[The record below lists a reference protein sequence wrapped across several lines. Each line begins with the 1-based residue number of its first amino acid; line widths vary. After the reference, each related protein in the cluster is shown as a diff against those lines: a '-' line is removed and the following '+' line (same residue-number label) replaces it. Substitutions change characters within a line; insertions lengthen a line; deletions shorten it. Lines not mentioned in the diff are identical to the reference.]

1 MERSIIRIETAP
13 EDALY
18 SELYE
23 PGDHPFKET
32 SWSRWQMKNY
42 MNETVDGKTRI
53 EVMLNVLSK
62 NPRSKSKIKISIH
75 NVVVGQF
82 VALPDLFD
90 PMIWEFGNLL
100 GSKLEFFTIK
110 MKIKYTG
117 KVNYLVVSLQIKKE
131 IIDNLSRLT
140 IFFDQLEKVSEKV

>member
-1 MERSIIRIETAP
+1 MERPIIRIETAP

-18 SELYE
+18 CELYE

-32 SWSRWQMKNY
+32 SWPRWQMKNY

-53 EVMLNVLSK
+53 EAMLNVLCE
-62 NPRSKSKIKISIH
+62 NPSSKSKIKISIH

-82 VALPDLFD
+82 VVVPDLFG

-100 GSKLEFFTIK
+100 GSKSEFFTIK

-131 IIDNLSRLT
+131 IIDNPSRLSNL
-140 IFFDQLEKVSEKV
+140 FDQLNKVTEKV